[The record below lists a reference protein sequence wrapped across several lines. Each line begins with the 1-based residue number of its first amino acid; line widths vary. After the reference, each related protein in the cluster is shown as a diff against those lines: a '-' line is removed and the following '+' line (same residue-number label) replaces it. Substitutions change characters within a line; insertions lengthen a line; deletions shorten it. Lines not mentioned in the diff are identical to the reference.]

1 MIMAATIGIIAY
13 GSLIDEPGE
22 EIGPLIVQRIACQ
35 TPFSIEY
42 ARLSSTRND
51 APTLIPVADG
61 GAPVNAHILVLK
73 IGVTLE
79 QAEDMLWRR
88 EIRQKDKSKPYPRSK
103 APGKNAVSV
112 IRVANFEGIDQVIY
126 TSIPSNIGVNSP
138 QILAGFAVHS
148 ILEEAGNNGLD
159 GVRYLRNA
167 IKNGIQTPLTE
178 AYTGEILKHTATDTL
193 DVAIEKLDA
202 LRPARLARAV
212 AMAEFEKEVIEIADL
227 ICEYGMKKTIAVQAK
242 TYEEFRAEIK
252 ANKDTFITNVHEGFK
267 LAQDKILAKMLA
279 LETTAD
285 ALDSEL
291 RTLDRK
297 KNKPRVDELE
307 DQLSLIDHQEAVLRH
322 LIDTIAWQLIK
333 GQLYIARR
341 LYHGV
346 KGEKKLLKS
355 NIESVIAAAKELNK
369 DPLAFALITDLSAYI
384 QAGDILMTDGKAA
397 LHFVEVKQ
405 GQKNHEILKVMDD
418 LFKSDKSI
426 EEIFK
431 DTKLDKKSVQQL
443 DRNLKQVGEM
453 FSLMEIL
460 STDKGIDSSG
470 KPVRI
475 ITPQEETPLFRDRL
489 YALYEQLKT
498 RNMWAYDVIEKCLH
512 VALYKGSFRHLG
524 PLILKSLGEYHGGK
538 YIIVDFISIIKS
550 LHRPLL
556 FLPFPK
562 DFLFDILFGRIK
574 LFFMLE
580 LEPYMQLFEAFDMK
594 AEWLSKKETM
604 KTVEGQKDHGAF
616 IFNHQA
622 IQVTHNTTQQDSVI
636 ATGLFGKM
644 FFEHILPSYTA
655 YTQSY
660 FLVND
665 EGAEA
670 PTSNNDQGTK

>member
-1 MIMAATIGIIAY
+1 MSASIGIIAY
-13 GSLIDEPGE
+13 GSLIDDPGE
-22 EIGPLIVQRIACQ
+22 EIGPLIVRFVACQ
-35 TPFSIEY
+35 TPFNIEY
-42 ARLSSTRND
+42 ARISSTRND
-51 APTLIPVADG
+51 APTLIPVLVG
-61 GAPVNAHILVLK
+61 GSQVNARILVLRAG
-73 IGVTLE
+73 ITLE
-79 QAEDMLWRR
+79 HAEDMLWRR
-88 EIRQKDKSKPYPRSK
+88 ETRQNDKSKPYPK
-103 APGKNAVSV
+103 YKKPGKNAVSV
-112 IRVANFEGIDQVIY
+112 IRIDNFEGIDQVIY
-126 TSIPSNIGVNSP
+126 TSIPSNIEFNSP
-138 QILAGFAVHS
+138 AILAGFAVQS
-148 ILEEAGNNGLD
+148 ILEEAGGKGMD

-178 AYTGEILKHTATDTL
+178 HYAGEILNNTATDNL
-193 DVAIEKLDA
+193 DTAIEKLDA
-202 LRPARLARAV
+202 LRPARLARAA
-212 AMAEFEKEVIEIADL
+212 AMVDFEKQVIEIADL
-227 ICEYGMKKTIAVQAK
+227 ICEYGMKKTVPAQPK
-242 TYEEFRAEIK
+242 TYEEFQAQIK
-252 ANKDTFITNVHEGFK
+252 ANKDAFITNVHEGFK
-267 LAQDKILAKMLA
+267 FAQDKIVTKMLA
-279 LETTAD
+279 LETSAD
-285 ALDSEL
+285 ALIEEL
-291 RTLDRK
+291 KPLNRK
-297 KNKPRVDELE
+297 NDKSLVDELE
-307 DQLSLIDHQEAVLRH
+307 NQLIIIRHQEAVLRH
-322 LIDTIAWQLIK
+322 LIDTIAWQLIQ

-384 QAGDILMTDGKAA
+384 QAGDILMTDGKGA

-418 LFKSDKSI
+418 LFKSDKSM

-431 DTKLDKKSVQQL
+431 DTKLDKKGIQQL

-460 STDKGIDSSG
+460 STDKGKDSSG

-489 YALYEQLKT
+489 HALYEQLQT

-524 PLILKSLGEYHGGK
+524 PFILKSLGDHHGGK

-580 LEPYMQLFEAFDMK
+580 IEPYMQLFEAFDMK

-604 KTVEGQKDHGAF
+604 KAVEGRKDHGAF

-622 IQVTHNTTQQDSVI
+622 IQVTDNKTQQDSVI

-655 YTQSY
+655 YTQAY
-660 FLVND
+660 FLQKED
-665 EGAEA
+665 E
-670 PTSNNDQGTK
+670 S